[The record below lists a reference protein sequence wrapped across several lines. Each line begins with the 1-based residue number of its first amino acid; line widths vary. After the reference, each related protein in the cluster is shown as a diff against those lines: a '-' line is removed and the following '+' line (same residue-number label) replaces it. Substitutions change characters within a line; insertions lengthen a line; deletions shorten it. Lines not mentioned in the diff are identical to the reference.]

1 MSPQTGELL
10 VQEIAPRI
18 RSAIANSAS
27 QVGPDDIDELVQDAL
42 AIAARM
48 LLSAQSRQQTVTPGN
63 VAYYAVGHVRQGR
76 RSTGQSKT
84 DPMHPFAQLS
94 GRSCMVSLDAALPS
108 TADGEEPLCLHEV
121 LAAPTEDP
129 AMAALRHLDWERLLL
144 ALDVRTSA
152 VLVCLVQGEDLTTL
166 VPKLKR
172 SRSAIQSDKRHL
184 ARLTLAHLGQDVL
197 KQAQQ
202 WPPWRDNV
210 TANRERL
217 ACRYERLSA

>member
-1 MSPQTGELL
+1 MSWCRTRWPLPPEC
-10 VQEIAPRI
+10 
-18 RSAIANSAS
+18 
-27 QVGPDDIDELVQDAL
+27 
-42 AIAARM
+42 

-144 ALDVRTSA
+144 ALDARTSA

-172 SRSAIQSDKRHL
+172 SRSAIQTDKQRLAGL
-184 ARLTLAHLGQDVL
+184 AREHLGDDILRQVQEL
-197 KQAQQ
+197 PR
-202 WPPWRDNV
+202 WVINV
-210 TANRERL
+210 AANRERL
-217 ACRYERLSA
+217 ACRVERQSA